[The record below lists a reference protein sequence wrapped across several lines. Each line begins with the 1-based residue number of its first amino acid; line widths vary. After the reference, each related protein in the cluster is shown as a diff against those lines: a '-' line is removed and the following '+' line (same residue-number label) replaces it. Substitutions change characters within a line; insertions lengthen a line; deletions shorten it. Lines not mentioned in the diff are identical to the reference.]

1 MPLYKLLSVFF
12 IIFGLSSQ
20 LAAKENP
27 IIIGGSLGLTGKYA
41 QMSEMKHKG
50 FRLWEEYV
58 NREGGLLGREV
69 KIIIRDDKSSTD
81 TAKEIY
87 RQFIEK
93 GEVDLVLGPYSSG
106 ITAAVM
112 PLLESKG
119 YPLLASGAAS
129 DTLWQ
134 QGYQYL
140 FGIFTPGSRYAVGFL
155 EMIAMS
161 GMTQVAIVSA
171 DDSFSTV
178 VAEGTNKWAKRFG
191 LEVIMNLK
199 FKKGT
204 RDLTN
209 IAEQLSAT
217 GVPAV
222 VMCGHFNE
230 AIDMRMALKKINY
243 QPTAYFASIG
253 PAMQKYYEILG
264 EDAELSFSSSQWEP
278 SLAYRP
284 EDKAIFLL
292 PFQKAYGMNPAYHA
306 ADAFAAGQI
315 LAAAVEKAGTLD
327 REEIRNNLA
336 SMNYVS
342 IIGRYG
348 VDKTGK
354 QIRHF
359 PINIQWQNGVKKIIW
374 PEELSTGQPIFK
386 GPISTDN

>member
-87 RQFIEK
+87 RQFIGK

-140 FGIFTPGSRYAVGFL
+140 FGIF
-155 EMIAMS
+155 I
-161 GMTQVAIVSA
+161 
-171 DDSFSTV
+171 
-178 VAEGTNKWAKRFG
+178 
-191 LEVIMNLK
+191 
-199 FKKGT
+199 
-204 RDLTN
+204 
-209 IAEQLSAT
+209 
-217 GVPAV
+217 
-222 VMCGHFNE
+222 
-230 AIDMRMALKKINY
+230 
-243 QPTAYFASIG
+243 
-253 PAMQKYYEILG
+253 
-264 EDAELSFSSSQWEP
+264 
-278 SLAYRP
+278 
-284 EDKAIFLL
+284 
-292 PFQKAYGMNPAYHA
+292 
-306 ADAFAAGQI
+306 
-315 LAAAVEKAGTLD
+315 
-327 REEIRNNLA
+327 
-336 SMNYVS
+336 
-342 IIGRYG
+342 
-348 VDKTGK
+348 
-354 QIRHF
+354 
-359 PINIQWQNGVKKIIW
+359 
-374 PEELSTGQPIFK
+374 
-386 GPISTDN
+386 